1 MSASSGPRQDRRVG
15 DFVIALTC
23 LLALGL
29 LAVSFTGGATLG
41 ATGTGDETETTV
53 GDVERVDHPGLVG
66 GGSLGGAAENPIG
79 EGVTNE
85 SNPFTNSSDELQ
97 FVVDTTQPSYWRVD
111 GYTTYE
117 NGTWIRTGD
126 TERYSD
132 TLTATG
138 RVSDEVSHQITLTR
152 QASAAPTSWQPATIE
167 NLDDVGVDVSSET
180 GLLLVEPTPIG
191 RNYTVETYQ
200 YEPDLQQL
208 RSSQANYPSTIR
220 QQYTALPDDIPDRI
234 SALGDELTEETETPV
249 EAACEIESWIQDTNE
264 YDRSVTHDTTGADPI
279 EQYLFEMEAGNA
291 EYAASSMVVLLRS
304 QGIPARYVTGYAPGA
319 IEGDGTYTVHSVHSH
334 AWVEVYVTGHGW
346 IPFDPTDPADRMAV
360 ESDSLG
366 PDTEMA
372 DVMLPSQ
379 CGEPIESEEDEETTE
394 DDDTDDTGDGSGG
407 TGNGTD
413 DGAGGTGNGSTNQT
427 EENGDIGSEE
437 AVQDTEP
444 DITVLVTPEPLVIGG
459 EATIDAEIENENES
473 LSGAT
478 VMLNESVVG
487 MTDDSGV
494 LEFTVPSS
502 IDEGEAT
509 LRITDEDREIDH
521 EQTVSVG
528 ELRLTSDFEQVLA
541 LPGQNISVTTTVGEE
556 PVENA
561 TIAHDGSTLA
571 QTDSDGIAAVP
582 ISATGVT
589 VSAEYVGQSAT
600 LSVTNQFLLLTGL
613 GVVIVVLGAVGA
625 VISSRESDAIS
636 SAQTRI
642 IELSDRIEQR
652 LINAI
657 AWIEATLTRPELR
670 TETSL
675 GAKLWWVVTA
685 PIVLLRALWER
696 RPDSIVGAI
705 WTSVYGFYTFIRGL
719 FGRETEAETMGE
731 GDSDRD
737 STETADTDAQSRS
750 IGSIWRSFIRVVF
763 GRISPNQT
771 AGELAQQ
778 AIQKGFPR
786 EPVVRITTAFR
797 EAVYGPRR
805 DSHDTTDAA
814 TALSAIEQSQ
824 SEETE

>member
-1 MSASSGPRQDRRVG
+1 M
-15 DFVIALTC
+15 IALTC

-41 ATGTGDETETTV
+41 APGTGDETDTTTAA
-53 GDVERVDHPGLVG
+53 VERVDHPGLVG

-79 EGVTNE
+79 TGVANE

-97 FVVDTTQPSYWRVD
+97 FVVETTQPSYWRVD

-117 NGTWIRTGD
+117 NGTWVRTGD
-126 TERYSD
+126 SERYSD
-132 TLTATG
+132 TLAATG
-138 RVSDEVSHQITLTR
+138 RISDEVSHQITLTR

-208 RSSQANYPSTIR
+208 RSSQENYPASIR
-220 QQYTALPDDIPDRI
+220 QQYTALPDDLPDRI
-234 SALGDELTEETETPV
+234 SVLGDELTEETETPV
-249 EAACEIESWIQDTNE
+249 EAACEIESWIQDTHD
-264 YDRSVTHDTTGADPI
+264 YDRSVTHDEAGADPI
-279 EQYLFEMEAGNA
+279 EQYLFEMDAGNA

-319 IEGDGTYTVHSVHSH
+319 IDGDGTYTVHSVHSH

-360 ESDSLG
+360 ESDALG

-379 CGEPIESEEDEETTE
+379 CGEPIEAEEDEESTQ
-394 DDDTDDTGDGSGG
+394 DDDTDDTEDGSGG
-407 TGNGTD
+407 TED
-413 DGAGGTGNGSTNQT
+413 GSTNQT
-427 EENGDIGSEE
+427 EENEEGDSEE
-437 AVQDTEP
+437 EIQESELE
-444 DITVLVTPEPLVIGG
+444 ITVSVSPEPLVIGG
-459 EATIDAEIENENES
+459 DATIGTEIENENDS

-487 MTDDSGV
+487 VTNDSGG

-502 IDEGEAT
+502 IDEGETT

-521 EQTVSVG
+521 EQTVTVG
-528 ELRLTSDFEQVLA
+528 ELRLTSDSEEVLA
-541 LPGQNISVTTTVGEE
+541 LPGQNISVITTVGEE

-571 QTDSDGIAAVP
+571 QTDSDGVASIP

-589 VSAEYVGQSAT
+589 VSAEYVGQSVT

-613 GVVIVVLGAVGA
+613 GVFILILGTVGTVL
-625 VISSRESDAIS
+625 SSRESDTIS
-636 SAQTRI
+636 TAQTRI
-642 IELSDRIEQR
+642 SGLSDRIEQR

-685 PIVLLRALWER
+685 PMVLLRAVWKR
-696 RPDSIVGAI
+696 RPDSIVSAI

-719 FGRETEAETMGE
+719 FGRGTEAETDPTSE
-731 GDSDRD
+731 NASDRD
-737 STETADTDAQSRS
+737 STGSSDPEAQGRS

-786 EPVVRITTAFR
+786 EPVIRITTAFR

-805 DSHDTTDAA
+805 DGQDMTEAA

>member
-41 ATGTGDETETTV
+41 ATGTGDETEATA

-97 FVVDTTQPSYWRVD
+97 FVVETSQPDYWRVD
-111 GYTTYE
+111 GYTTYD
-117 NGTWIRTGD
+117 NGTWVRTGD
-126 TERYSD
+126 SERYSD
-132 TLTATG
+132 TLAATG
-138 RVSDEVSHQITLTR
+138 SVSDEVSHQITLTR

-208 RSSQANYPSTIR
+208 RSSQENYPSSIR
-220 QQYTALPDDIPDRI
+220 QQYTDLPDDLPDRI
-234 SALGDELTEETETPV
+234 SVLGDELTEDTETPV
-249 EAACEIESWIQDTNE
+249 EAACEIESWIQDTHD
-264 YDRSVTHDTTGADPI
+264 YDRSATHDSVGGDPI
-279 EQYLFEMEAGNA
+279 EQYLFEMDAGNA

-304 QGIPARYVTGYAPGA
+304 QGVPARYVTGYAPGSV
-319 IEGDGTYTVHSVHSH
+319 EGETTYTVHSVHSH

-346 IPFDPTDPADRMAV
+346 IPFDPTDPADRMSV
-360 ESDSLG
+360 ESDALG

-379 CGEPIESEEDEETTE
+379 CGEPIEAE
-394 DDDTDDTGDGSGG
+394 DDTD
-407 TGNGTD
+407 TD
-413 DGAGGTGNGSTNQT
+413 ETESEDEDEQNGSTNQT
-427 EENGDIGSEE
+427 DED
-437 AVQDTEP
+437 DTDTTDELEDVEP
-444 DITVLVTPEPLVIGG
+444 TVTISVTPEPLVIGG
-459 EATIDAEIENENES
+459 EATIDAEIENESES

-487 MTDDSGV
+487 VTNDSGV

-509 LRITDEDREIDH
+509 LRITNEDRDIDH
-521 EQTVSVG
+521 EQTVTVG
-528 ELRLTSDFEQVLA
+528 ELRLTSDSEQVLA
-541 LPGQNISVTTTVGEE
+541 LPGQNISVTTIVAEE
-556 PVENA
+556 PVENV
-561 TIAHDGSTLA
+561 TIAHDGSTLT
-571 QTDSDGIAAVP
+571 QTDSDGTATVP

-600 LSVTNQFLLLTGL
+600 ISVTNQFLLLTGL
-613 GVVIVVLGAVGA
+613 SVLVAILGAIGA
-625 VISSRESDAIS
+625 VISFRGTHAVS
-636 SAQTRI
+636 STQTRI
-642 IELSDRIEQR
+642 VEISDRIEQR

-657 AWIEATLTRPELR
+657 GWIEATLTRPE
-670 TETSL
+670 TSVR
-675 GAKLWWVVTA
+675 AKLWWVVTA
-685 PIVLLRALWER
+685 PITLFRALWER

-719 FGRETEAETMGE
+719 FGRGTEAETESMREDG
-731 GDSDRD
+731 SDRD
-737 STETADTDAQSRS
+737 STGSADADAQSRS

-786 EPVVRITTAFR
+786 DPVIRITTAFR

-805 DSHDTTDAA
+805 DGQDTTDAA